1 MYPRLSISNKKPS
14 AHITGPLSNLSFNLF
29 VLIFFPLVLEKK
41 GHKII
46 RGYIHRPLFS
56 FLVLKQMQGAQY
68 GSTARLNFMKD
79 KKKPPV

>member
-1 MYPRLSISNKKPS
+1 
-14 AHITGPLSNLSFNLF
+14 
-29 VLIFFPLVLEKK
+29 VLIFFPLVFEKK

-68 GSTARLNFMKD
+68 GSTARLNFIKD
-79 KKKPPV
+79 KKNHLSKAVVEVSL

>member
-1 MYPRLSISNKKPS
+1 M
-14 AHITGPLSNLSFNLF
+14 F
-29 VLIFFPLVLEKK
+29 
-41 GHKII
+41 
-46 RGYIHRPLFS
+46 RPLFS